1 MEQQN
6 KQRLQP
12 GYAVLTFIHRKWRT
26 WRERAKT
33 KKILMAMNDDRLKDI
48 GLKRDDVDRL

>member
-6 KQRLQP
+6 KQWPQP
-12 GYAVLTFIHRKWRT
+12 VYAVLTFIHRKWRA